1 VIQATVAINPLGQP
15 DNAAIERAIEQLRGA
30 GVVTHVRAMHTELAG
45 DDDAIFAA
53 LREAFRT
60 AASVGGVVMTA
71 SVSNACP
78 VLP

>member
-1 VIQATVAINPLGQP
+1 MIQATVAIYPVGQP
-15 DNAAIERAIEQLRGA
+15 DNAAIERAIEQLRAA

-45 DDDAIFAA
+45 DEDDVFTA